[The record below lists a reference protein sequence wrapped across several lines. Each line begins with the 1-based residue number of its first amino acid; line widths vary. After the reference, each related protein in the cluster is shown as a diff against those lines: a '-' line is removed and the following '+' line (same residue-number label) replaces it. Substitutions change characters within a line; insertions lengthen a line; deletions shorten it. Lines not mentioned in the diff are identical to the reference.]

1 MTTKITL
8 CKASSL
14 TTARME
20 VDCINLQAKMEN
32 RAIISKQ
39 LLIINIKGIDRLKG
53 PIKMYLYLKVQ
64 LMAQK
69 LLQH

>member
-1 MTTKITL
+1 
-8 CKASSL
+8 
-14 TTARME
+14 ME